1 MTTYS
6 SRDEISEQYRWDL
19 TSIFENDE
27 AFLSA
32 LEKAKNY
39 PERCLSFQGR
49 ISQSPET
56 LLEYLRFDDEM
67 SIELSKLINYA
78 NRKADEDT
86 RSSLYQDYSSQ
97 VMSLYVSISGA
108 CSWFASELLNIDKET
123 MNQFY
128 QQCPDLELY
137 RRALDVIFRRRDHVL
152 TPAEEKLLASAG
164 DMASQPENVFSLLND
179 ADLSFEDA
187 LDSKGEAHPVT
198 HGSYIP
204 LMMSPDRTLREN
216 AYQSL
221 YSTYKQFRN
230 TFAATLGA
238 QNKQLK
244 FYSDARKYPSML
256 ASALDGNEVPT
267 EVYTNLIEAVHHNL
281 PALHN
286 YVKLRKELLGVD
298 ELRFSDLYVPIVD
311 DIDLTFT
318 YEQACEIIL
327 EALKPMGEEY
337 LTLVRKGLSER
348 WVDVYETPGKR
359 SGAYSSGG
367 FGMHPVILMNFQ
379 GKLDDV
385 FTLIHEMGHSI
396 HTYLSCENQPSCY
409 SDYVIF
415 VAEVASTCNEALLT
429 HYFLK
434 HAKNERERAY
444 FLNHFLEQFRATLY
458 RQTMF
463 AEFELKV
470 SELAA
475 QGVGITADALCE
487 IYRKLNEDYFG
498 SDIVVDDN
506 IALEWARIPHFYYC
520 FYVYQYATGFAAAIA
535 LSQRILNGGIQE
547 RDDYLNFLK
556 GGSSKPPIDLLRGAG
571 VDMMSTLPIENAL
584 AQFDTM
590 IDEMA
595 NTCHSLK
602 ENNNAES
609 SSSAATTP
617 VTVSA
622 TSEVSTATDA
632 PTATDV
638 SAASGVPVATDTPA
652 VPDAT
657 TNRFTNLNAKQ
668 LGESLAKMEGIF
680 VLATTNEDNT
690 PDAAVFVPRMLDEQH
705 LVFFLAQ
712 NRSRKNL
719 ERTKQAW
726 GVYEVSHPEA
736 KEKQDRYAGARLKLS
751 LVLPEGETAKEFKEA
766 TKDFAQMNPAAIV
779 VRIEQLIAL
788 G

>member
-39 PERCLSFQGR
+39 PEQCLSFQGR

-67 SIELSKLINYA
+67 SIELSKLVNYA

-86 RSSLYQDYSSQ
+86 RSNLYQNYSSQ

-108 CSWFASELLNIDKET
+108 CSWFASELLSINEET

-204 LMMSPDRTLREN
+204 LMMSSDRTLREN

-337 LTLVRKGLSER
+337 LALVRKGLSER

-359 SGAYSSGG
+359 SGAYSAGG

-429 HYFLK
+429 HYFLE

-487 IYRKLNEDYFG
+487 IYRKLNKDYFG

-535 LSQRILNGGIQE
+535 LSQRILNGGIPE

-556 GGSSKPPIDLLRGAG
+556 GGSSKPPIELLRGAG
-571 VDMMSTLPIENAL
+571 VDMMSTLPIEDAL

-595 NTCHSLK
+595 NTCRSLK
-602 ENNNAES
+602 KNNSTES
-609 SSSAATTP
+609 SSSAATTSD
-617 VTVSA
+617 T
-622 TSEVSTATDA
+622 TD
-632 PTATDV
+632 T
-638 SAASGVPVATDTPA
+638 SAASGIPDATDTPA

-690 PDAAVFVPRMLDEQH
+690 PDAAIFVPRMLDEQH

-751 LVLPEGETAKEFKEA
+751 LVLPEGETAREFEEA

>member
-39 PERCLSFQGR
+39 PEQCLSFQGR

-67 SIELSKLINYA
+67 SIELSKLVNYA

-108 CSWFASELLNIDKET
+108 CSWFASELLSINEET

-204 LMMSPDRTLREN
+204 LMMSSDRTLREN

-337 LTLVRKGLSER
+337 LALVRKGLSER

-359 SGAYSSGG
+359 SGAYSAGG

-429 HYFLK
+429 HYFLE

-535 LSQRILNGGIQE
+535 LSQRILNGGIPE

-602 ENNNAES
+602 ENNNTES
-609 SSSAATTP
+609 SSDAEATP
-617 VTVSA
+617 V
-622 TSEVSTATDA
+622 
-632 PTATDV
+632 
-638 SAASGVPVATDTPA
+638 

-690 PDAAVFVPRMLDEQH
+690 PDAAIFVPRMLDEQH

-751 LVLPEGETAKEFKEA
+751 LVLPEGETAKEFEEA
-766 TKDFAQMNPAAIV
+766 TKDFPRMNPAAIV

>member
-39 PERCLSFQGR
+39 PEQCLSFQGR
-49 ISQSPET
+49 FSQSPET

-67 SIELSKLINYA
+67 SIELSKLVNYA

-108 CSWFASELLNIDKET
+108 CSWFASELLDISEET

-204 LMMSPDRTLREN
+204 LMMSSDRTLREN

-267 EVYTNLIEAVHHNL
+267 GVYTNLIEAVHHNL
-281 PALHN
+281 PALHK

-337 LTLVRKGLSER
+337 LALVRKGLSER

-359 SGAYSSGG
+359 SGAYSAGG

-385 FTLIHEMGHSI
+385 FILIHEMGHSI

-429 HYFLK
+429 HYFLE

-470 SELAA
+470 SELTA
-475 QGVGITADALCE
+475 QGVGITADALCG

-535 LSQRILNGGIQE
+535 LSQRILNGSIQE

-590 IDEMA
+590 IDELA

-602 ENNNAES
+602 ENNSSES
-609 SSSAATTP
+609 SSNIET
-617 VTVSA
+617 
-622 TSEVSTATDA
+622 
-632 PTATDV
+632 
-638 SAASGVPVATDTPA
+638 TPA

-690 PDAAVFVPRMLDEQH
+690 PDAAIFVPRMLDEQH

-751 LVLPEGETAKEFKEA
+751 LVLPEGETAKEFEKA

-779 VRIEQLIAL
+779 MRIEQLIAL